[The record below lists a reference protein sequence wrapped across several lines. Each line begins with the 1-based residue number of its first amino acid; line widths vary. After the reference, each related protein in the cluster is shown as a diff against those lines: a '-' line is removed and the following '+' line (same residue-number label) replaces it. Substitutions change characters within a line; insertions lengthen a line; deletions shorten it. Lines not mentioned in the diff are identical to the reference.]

1 MSIFN
6 AKKGSLWLLLVASF
20 LASGCQ
26 AKRIIIPP
34 DPSATAMPATD
45 QLVTAHNRWRAQVNV
60 PPLSWSN
67 TLQQQAQGW
76 ANQLKTNN
84 QCNMRHSAANGKTGE
99 NIFWASPLTQTS
111 RNRPPQLSLQ
121 KVSAERVVNA
131 WGSEVT
137 DYDYQ
142 NNRCASGKICG
153 HYTQMVWRSSR
164 EVGCAKAIC
173 ADLSQVWVCN
183 YAPAG
188 NWRGERPY

>member
-6 AKKGSLWLLLVASF
+6 STTLSPWLLLAASF
-20 LASGCQ
+20 LVNGCQ
-26 AKRIIIPP
+26 AQPIIIPP
-34 DPSATAMPATD
+34 EPSATAMPAAS
-45 QLVTAHNRWRAQVNV
+45 QLVAAHNRWRAQVNV
-60 PPLSWSN
+60 PPLSWSEP
-67 TLQQQAQGW
+67 LQQQAQDW
-76 ANQLKTNN
+76 ANHLKTNN
-84 QCNMRHSAANGKTGE
+84 QCKMRHSASNGKTGE
-99 NIFWASPLTQTS
+99 NLYWGSPITQTS
-111 RNRPPQLSLQ
+111 SNRPPQLSLQ
-121 KVSAERVVNA
+121 TVSAARVVDA

-173 ADLSQVWVCN
+173 DDLSQVWVCN